1 MPRNALQ
8 HSHMPL
14 HVCTSTQ
21 SQNKVSLCTHRG
33 IFICTDITGG
43 RMPQANAPRD
53 RQGCIPKVKH
63 QAGHR
68 LPAFSSQLRHR
79 QAGHLCVSHLPP
91 LCRG

>member
-43 RMPQANAPRD
+43 QDASGKCTQRPAGLHTQGEASGRAQAT
-53 RQGCIPKVKH
+53 CIF
-63 QAGHR
+63 
-68 LPAFSSQLRHR
+68 LPA
-79 QAGHLCVSHLPP
+79 
-91 LCRG
+91 